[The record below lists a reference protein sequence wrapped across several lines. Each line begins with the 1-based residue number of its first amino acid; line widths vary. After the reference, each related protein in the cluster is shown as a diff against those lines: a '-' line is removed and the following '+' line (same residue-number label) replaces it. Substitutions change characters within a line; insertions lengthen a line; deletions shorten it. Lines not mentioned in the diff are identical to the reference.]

1 MFGCSTVKFLIC
13 DLSGKNQ
20 WTTYVVHE
28 LIAGLLYGVIYGAYP
43 FKFFLIYFH

>member
-1 MFGCSTVKFLIC
+1 MLDFSTVKFLIC

-28 LIAGLLYGVIYGAYP
+28 PSAGLLCDVIYGVCQ
-43 FKFFLIYFH
+43 FK